1 MKKHFYEYSVET
13 RSTKTV
19 EECDNDNLL
28 EEAKELL
35 SAEKDWWD
43 ELTEEQQA
51 ELTKLINEPDV
62 KDTLSREEYLKATER
77 WHIK

>member
-1 MKKHFYEYSVET
+1 MKKHFYEYSVEK

>member
-1 MKKHFYEYSVET
+1 MNTALKQEVLKL
-13 RSTKTV
+13 V

-35 SAEKDWWD
+35 QPEKDWWD

-51 ELTKLINEPDV
+51 ELTKLINEPDE
-62 KDTLSREEYLKATER
+62 KDTLSFEEYLNTTAR
-77 WHIK
+77 WRMK

>member
-1 MKKHFYEYSVET
+1 LKKHFYEYSVET

-35 SAEKDWWD
+35 SAEKD
-43 ELTEEQQA
+43 
-51 ELTKLINEPDV
+51 
-62 KDTLSREEYLKATER
+62 
-77 WHIK
+77 

>member
-43 ELTEEQQA
+43 ELTEEQQT
-51 ELTKLINEPDV
+51 ELTKLINEPDE
-62 KDTLSREEYLKATER
+62 KDTLSHEEYLKTTER

>member
-35 SAEKDWWD
+35 SAEKDWRD

-62 KDTLSREEYLKATER
+62 KDTLSHEEYLKATKR